1 MADTK
6 TMYAR
11 YDSEARTLTFLYD
24 GDYGNASDTQTD
36 YLPNTQSWQD
46 PGWVS
51 VGSKIDKVI
60 FDASFKDARPS
71 CCWAWFKGFG
81 ATEFE
86 GWENLNTSEVTT
98 MGYMFNSVNADI
110 DLSNFN
116 TSKVTD
122 MQYMFAQCL
131 LVTALDVSSFD
142 TSVVTNMED
151 MFRGCSSLTELDVSG
166 FDVSQCKD
174 IKEIFYN
181 CSKITTLDTSNWD
194 VSKNEDLYAV
204 FFGCA
209 ALKRV
214 NVKNWTMNQCWS
226 VRNFFRGCTSLT
238 YIDISGWIH
247 DSKCSYGA
255 AFYECTNIK
264 QILVWE
270 GFTVDKI
277 GSDDSMF
284 GRCYNLPNYDSTKV
298 NKSMAKSVK
307 DGGYLTYKEDLH
319 WYKGSKEI
327 VSIYKG
333 TKAINEIWKNGKL
346 VWWRRK

>member
-11 YDSEARTLTFLYD
+11 YDSEAGTLTFLYD

-36 YLPNTQSWQD
+36 YTFNTQSWQD
-46 PGWVS
+46 PGWKS

-60 FDASFKDARPS
+60 FDASFKDARPT
-71 CCWAWFKGFG
+71 CCWGWFNGFG
-81 ATEFE
+81 ATEFA

-98 MGYMFNSVNADI
+98 MGYMFYSVNADI
-110 DLSNFN
+110 ELTHFN

-122 MQYMFAQCL
+122 MQYMFATCL
-131 LVTALDVSSFD
+131 LVTALDVSGFD
-142 TSVVTNMED
+142 TSQVTNMED
-151 MFRGCSSLTELDVSG
+151 MFAKCSSLTELDVSK
-166 FDVSQCKD
+166 FDVSKCKD
-174 IKEIFYN
+174 IKEIFWN

-194 VSKNEDLYAV
+194 VSKNEDLYAI

-209 ALKRV
+209 ALKSV
-214 NVKNWTMNQCWS
+214 KVKNWKMNQCWS
-226 VRNFFRGCTSLT
+226 VRNIFRGCTSLT
-238 YIDISGWIH
+238 YIDISGWTH

-264 QILVWE
+264 QILVGD
-270 GFTVDKI
+270 GFSADNV

-284 GRCYNLPNYDSTKV
+284 GRCYQLPHYDSTKV
-298 NKSMAKSVK
+298 DKSMAKSVN

-319 WYKGSKEI
+319 WYKGDKEI
-327 VSIYKG
+327 VRMYKG
-333 TKAINEIWKNGKL
+333 TKPINDVWKNGKL